1 MTVPKDDSNRA
12 SLVLL
17 TVFFDLLQ
25 GRCLTLGNKALQQLQ
40 HSPKSGSQLLAES
53 LPASST
59 KAAVVAW
66 VVAAVYF
73 FYQYALRSAPSVM
86 MPELSTA
93 FGISTLA
100 VASISGLFYY
110 GYSPFSLV
118 AGAAIDEWGPRN
130 VVPMA
135 AVMVGVGASLFATGD
150 SNAAAIGRFIQGA
163 GAVFAPVGA
172 IYIATTFFPASQAAT
187 LIGATQMFGM
197 AGGSAGQLAVG
208 PAMHAGLSWRRF
220 WMGMG
225 IAGLMMGAVLWL
237 LLPKKAT
244 ISPRNSLKSAVYAT
258 YRVFKNRQSILCGL
272 IAGMLFI
279 PTTIF
284 DMIWGIPYLQEA
296 HGFEYAEAV
305 LRSATVPFGWIFGCP
320 LLGYF
325 SDRLGKR
332 KPVIIGGALLL
343 LACFLWILFGRPG
356 VFPPYMMGLIA
367 GLASG
372 AAMIPYT
379 IIKESNPPEFGG
391 TAMGVINF
399 INSTFSAL
407 MAPVF
412 ARLLSLTSQGA
423 GRRGLTHYQVAFSPM
438 LVFICVAI
446 ALTLLLKE
454 TGHRRK
460 ARSL

>member
-1 MTVPKDDSNRA
+1 MRISAPGRFRHAKNAEGAWLECA
-12 SLVLL
+12 SLVFLA
-17 TVFFDLLQ
+17 VN
-25 GRCLTLGNKALQQLQ
+25 LGNHALRQLQQG
-40 HSPKSGSQLLAES
+40 PKSGSQPLAES
-53 LPASST
+53 LPAASKKT
-59 KAAVVAW
+59 AAVAW

-86 MPELSTA
+86 MPELSAA
-93 FGISTLA
+93 FGVSTLA

-118 AGAAIDEWGPRN
+118 AGAAIDELGPRN
-130 VVPMA
+130 VVPIA
-135 AVMVGVGASLFATGD
+135 AVMVGIGAFLFATGD
-150 SNAAAIGRFIQGA
+150 SNVAAIGRFLQGA

-197 AGGSAGQLAVG
+197 SGGSVGQFAVG
-208 PAMHAGLSWRRF
+208 PAMRAGLSWRRF

-225 IAGLMMGAVLWL
+225 LAGLMMGVVLRV
-237 LLPKKAT
+237 LLPKKT
-244 ISPRNSLKSAVYAT
+244 TSTPQNWLKSAVFAT

-305 LRSATVPFGWIFGCP
+305 LRSAAVPFGWIFGCP
-320 LLGYF
+320 LLGYI

-356 VFPPYMMGLIA
+356 VFPPYTIGLIA
-367 GLASG
+367 GVASG

-379 IIKESNPPEFGG
+379 VIKESNPPEFGA
-391 TAMGVINF
+391 TAMGVMNF

-412 ARLLSLTSQGA
+412 ARLLSLSSQGA
-423 GRRGLTHYQVAFSPM
+423 ERRGLTHYQIAFSPM

-454 TGHRRK
+454 TGPRR
-460 ARSL
+460 